1 MQGAK
6 PTRIKGWRRP
16 PNRRVIAIRDR
27 LREMYGRPHQRQH
40 RAPLDELIL
49 TVLSQN
55 TNDRN
60 RDIAFSRLR
69 ERLPTWED
77 VHQAPESEIEEAIR
91 PGGISNVKS
100 ERIKQILDQVA
111 GGPSQQGEGKALNL
125 DWLEDAPRLEAREFL
140 QSMPGVGRK
149 TAACVLLFSFGIPEV
164 PVDTHV
170 YRTSTRLG
178 LIRVGA
184 SFDEAHET
192 MLSIINAEDAYE
204 THMNLLRHG
213 RRLCKPKP
221 LCERCGLKR
230 MCPYRRSLRES
241 N

>member
-1 MQGAK
+1 MEGAK
-6 PTRIKGWRRP
+6 STKNEGWRRP
-16 PNRRVIAIRDR
+16 PRRRVMAIRDR
-27 LREMYGRPHQRQH
+27 LRQMYGCPQQREH

-77 VHQAPESEIEEAIR
+77 VHRAPVSEVEEAIR
-91 PGGISNVKS
+91 PGGISKVKS
-100 ERIKQILDQVA
+100 VRIKQILDQVA
-111 GGPSQQGEGKALNL
+111 DGPGKQGDGQALNL
-125 DWLEDAPRLEAREFL
+125 DWLEDAPRLEARKFL

-170 YRTSTRLG
+170 YRTSARLG
-178 LIRVGA
+178 LIRDGE

-192 MLSIINAEDAYE
+192 MLSIINPDDAYE

-213 RRLCKPKP
+213 RRVCKPKP
-221 LCERCGLKR
+221 RCERCGLKR
-230 MCPYRRSLRES
+230 MCPYLLSRRE
-241 N
+241 NN